1 MKRPVTNAAPPEQ
14 TAPTEQRD
22 DSPESHSLPFERIG
36 PYQLIDRLGD
46 GGLGEVYLA
55 NQEEPIRRKV
65 ALKLIK
71 TEMNTPEVAARFE
84 SEIQAVGILDHPNIA
99 RALDAGTLSD
109 GRPYC
114 VMEYVP
120 GISITDYCDRN
131 RLAIRERLQM
141 FVQVCRAI
149 QHAHQ
154 KGIIHR
160 DIKASNVLVTVQ
172 DGVAVPKVIDF
183 GVVKALHQRLTE
195 QPAVTLH
202 GQLIGTPE
210 YMSPEQAEM
219 VGLNIDTRTD
229 IYSLGVLLYELLAGS
244 LPFDSTTLRES
255 GLEGIKRIIREI
267 EPIQLSQRLIQP
279 GAKAEEVAHKRR
291 TDLKTLKRQVYGDLE
306 WITTKAMEKDSTRR
320 YNSASELAADIEHHC
335 NSEPVTAAPTSTT
348 YWLKKF
354 VHRHKAI
361 VAAGVTMTVVLL
373 VGLFE
378 ITTGLFLQRQARIAA
393 QEEVERVRAVM
404 QYMLRSVSAL
414 ENVKGSEVKAAQILD
429 EAAAKVDSVYS
440 HQPKV
445 EASVRDTLGQFYM
458 QLGLH
463 GAAEQH
469 LRRALGIRQKV
480 LGEGAPDSLE
490 SMRNVASL
498 LRVQGKLDEADLI
511 LGQAVETSNRALGK
525 NHTETIAA
533 LGEMARLREA
543 QGRLA
548 DAAELSRQTVD
559 LAQQVKFNDDWQMAL
574 YRLDYGRYL
583 TRMRQFPEAEK
594 QLLEGL
600 AGLKTILGV
609 EHQLSKKAAQ
619 RVVELYEAWG
629 KPVQAAEYR
638 SLPGTKST
646 SK

>member
-1 MKRPVTNAAPPEQ
+1 MEKPVNTARPGENV
-14 TAPTEQRD
+14 PTEQRD
-22 DSPESHSLPFERIG
+22 KSPDSHSLPFERIG

-55 NQEEPIRRKV
+55 EQEEPIRRKV
-65 ALKLIK
+65 AVKLIK
-71 TEMNTPEVAARFE
+71 SEMNTSEVAARFE
-84 SEIQAVGILDHPNIA
+84 SEIKAVGILDHPNIA
-99 RALDAGTLSD
+99 RALDAGTLGD

-131 RLAIRERLQM
+131 RLTIQERLQM

-160 DIKASNVLVTVQ
+160 DIKASNVLVAVQ
-172 DGVAVPKVIDF
+172 DGMAVPKIIDF
-183 GVVKALHQRLTE
+183 GVVKAFHQRLTD

-202 GQLIGTPE
+202 GQLVGTPE

-229 IYSLGVLLYELLAGS
+229 IYSLGVLLYELLVGS
-244 LPFDSTTLRES
+244 LPFDPTTLRES

-267 EPIQLSQRLIQP
+267 EPIRLSQRLIQP
-279 GAKAEEVAHKRR
+279 GSKPEEVAHKRR
-291 TDLKTLKRQVYGDLE
+291 TDLKMLKRQVSGDLE
-306 WITTKAMEKDSTRR
+306 WITAKAMEKDSTRR

-335 NSEPVTAAPTSTT
+335 NSEPVLAAPASAT
-348 YWLKKF
+348 YRLKKF
-354 VHRHKAI
+354 MRRHKG
-361 VAAGVTMTVVLL
+361 VVGAGVIVTVVLL
-373 VGLFE
+373 VGIFE

-393 QEEVERVRAVM
+393 QNEVRRVRAVM
-404 QYMLRSVSAL
+404 EYMLRTVSAM

-429 EAAAKVDSVYS
+429 AAAAKIDSVYS
-440 HQPKV
+440 HQPEV
-445 EASVRDTLGQFYM
+445 EATVRDTLGQFYM
-458 QLGLH
+458 ELGLH
-463 GAAEQH
+463 GPAEQH

-480 LGEGAPDSLE
+480 LGEEVPDTLE

-498 LRVQGKLDEADLI
+498 LRVQGKLDEADLVM
-511 LGQAVETSNRALGK
+511 GQAVETSRRVLGQ
-525 NHTETIAA
+525 NHTETIAG

-543 QGRLA
+543 QGRLGEA
-548 DAAELSRQTVD
+548 TDLSGQTVN
-559 LAQQVKFNDDWQMAL
+559 LAQQVKFKDAWQMAR
-574 YRLDYGRYL
+574 YRQDYGRYL
-583 TRMRQFPEAEK
+583 TRMRQFPQAEK
-594 QLLEGL
+594 QLLESL
-600 AGLKTILGV
+600 AGLKTILGPD
-609 EHQLSKKAAQ
+609 HQLSKKAAQ
-619 RVVELYEAWG
+619 HLVELYEAWG

-638 SLPGTKST
+638 TLLSTKPT